1 MKFWWGFV
9 ASQGLF
15 GLVALVWLTFFS
27 SAPAIEQAANA
38 AIIVAWSVVPYVIA
52 RALQAEAALKREA
65 AADAAARAAAAPLVL
80 TGGVTPVA

>member
-15 GLVALVWLTFFS
+15 GLASLVWLTFFS
-27 SAPAIEQAANA
+27 SASPIEQAAQA

-65 AADAAARAAAAPLVL
+65 AAKLLAEAEELEGKP
-80 TGGVTPVA
+80 